1 MRILIAIL
9 LVALGAFPVLLHNN
23 FSFSQM
29 SPVEVAIFIACL
41 IAAALLILVKKIP
54 SKSKEED
61 SLYQMKF
68 TLSSPSPIVQQSQ
81 QLYLASVPGDRVKLV
96 IGSLKEDR
104 PVIIKDVDMYRESAP
119 DLWKILVH
127 QEIRR
132 LMLLPLLM
140 KVIYLDL
147 LVWIIRN
154 TAQMIRL
161 FLPEYVL
168 LFQIY

>member
-81 QLYLASVPGDRVKLV
+81 QLYLRPYMGLDKEQIGVTTKENVWALFPAN
-96 IGSLKEDR
+96 IGSTSSPASK
-104 PVIIKDVDMYRESAP
+104 
-119 DLWKILVH
+119 H
-127 QEIRR
+127 
-132 LMLLPLLM
+132 
-140 KVIYLDL
+140 
-147 LVWIIRN
+147 
-154 TAQMIRL
+154 TG
-161 FLPEYVL
+161 
-168 LFQIY
+168 

>member
-68 TLSSPSPIVQQSQ
+68 TLSSPSPVVQHLRPYMGLDKEQIGVTNDKGECPGF
-81 QLYLASVPGDRVKLV
+81 VPG
-96 IGSLKEDR
+96 E
-104 PVIIKDVDMYRESAP
+104 YREYILSRIEAHRMTHTTVEAVEAAAGNQTVSI
-119 DLWKILVH
+119 KI
-127 QEIRR
+127 IC
-132 LMLLPLLM
+132 
-140 KVIYLDL
+140 
-147 LVWIIRN
+147 
-154 TAQMIRL
+154 
-161 FLPEYVL
+161 
-168 LFQIY
+168 

>member
-61 SLYQMKF
+61 SLYQDRK
-68 TLSSPSPIVQQSQ
+68 
-81 QLYLASVPGDRVKLV
+81 SVV
-96 IGSLKEDR
+96 
-104 PVIIKDVDMYRESAP
+104 
-119 DLWKILVH
+119 
-127 QEIRR
+127 
-132 LMLLPLLM
+132 
-140 KVIYLDL
+140 
-147 LVWIIRN
+147 
-154 TAQMIRL
+154 
-161 FLPEYVL
+161 
-168 LFQIY
+168 

>member
-54 SKSKEED
+54 GKSKEED

-68 TLSSPSPIVQQSQ
+68 TLSSPSPVVQQGQ
-81 QLYLASVPGDRVKLV
+81 QLYLRPYMGLDKEQIGVTNDKGECLGFVPG
-96 IGSLKEDR
+96 E
-104 PVIIKDVDMYRESAP
+104 YREYILSRIEAHRMTHTTVEAVEMAAGNQTISI
-119 DLWKILVH
+119 KI
-127 QEIRR
+127 IC
-132 LMLLPLLM
+132 
-140 KVIYLDL
+140 
-147 LVWIIRN
+147 
-154 TAQMIRL
+154 
-161 FLPEYVL
+161 
-168 LFQIY
+168 

>member
-68 TLSSPSPIVQQSQ
+68 TLSSPSPIVQQGQ
-81 QLYLASVPGDRVKLV
+81 QLYLRPYMGLDKEQIGVTNDKGECLGFVPGEL
-96 IGSLKEDR
+96 
-104 PVIIKDVDMYRESAP
+104 PES
-119 DLWKILVH
+119 I
-127 QEIRR
+127 
-132 LMLLPLLM
+132 PLLTACA
-140 KVIYLDL
+140 LNRL
-147 LVWIIRN
+147 LHRN
-154 TAQMIRL
+154 
-161 FLPEYVL
+161 
-168 LFQIY
+168 

>member
-81 QLYLASVPGDRVKLV
+81 QLYLRPYMGLTRSRSASRTTKENVWALFPAN
-96 IGSLKEDR
+96 IGSTSSPASK
-104 PVIIKDVDMYRESAP
+104 
-119 DLWKILVH
+119 H
-127 QEIRR
+127 
-132 LMLLPLLM
+132 
-140 KVIYLDL
+140 
-147 LVWIIRN
+147 
-154 TAQMIRL
+154 TG
-161 FLPEYVL
+161 
-168 LFQIY
+168 

>member
-68 TLSSPSPIVQQSQ
+68 TLSSPSPVVQQGQ
-81 QLYLASVPGDRVKLV
+81 QLYLRPYMGLDKEQIGVTNDKGECLGFVPGEQIVVVSRIGGNLIVNVKGSRVALSSELAKHITV
-96 IGSLKEDR
+96 
-104 PVIIKDVDMYRESAP
+104 
-119 DLWKILVH
+119 
-127 QEIRR
+127 
-132 LMLLPLLM
+132 
-140 KVIYLDL
+140 
-147 LVWIIRN
+147 
-154 TAQMIRL
+154 
-161 FLPEYVL
+161 
-168 LFQIY
+168 

>member
-68 TLSSPSPIVQQSQ
+68 TLSSPSPVVQQAAALSAALHGTGQ
-81 QLYLASVPGDRVKLV
+81 GTDRRHERQRRMSGLVPG
-96 IGSLKEDR
+96 E
-104 PVIIKDVDMYRESAP
+104 YREYILSRIEAHRMTHTTVEVVEAAAGNQTVSI
-119 DLWKILVH
+119 KI
-127 QEIRR
+127 IC
-132 LMLLPLLM
+132 
-140 KVIYLDL
+140 
-147 LVWIIRN
+147 
-154 TAQMIRL
+154 
-161 FLPEYVL
+161 
-168 LFQIY
+168 